1 MSGGGGGDGGYA
13 QQQRETEA
21 KKQAARD
28 ALNLQFGVFT
38 GAEPVATDF
47 SQGGA
52 RLSEALRNGGSAP
65 TSYQEAHDQWAA
77 QQATANTN
85 KASRDALY
93 NTVRTNAFD
102 AGKRGLDEKRDTARR
117 DLKFELFAKGLNGGS
132 VDVDQS
138 ALLDRTYNQ
147 GVLDLGAKADAVR
160 ADMRNAD
167 EQTRLGL
174 LQSIDAGMDQG
185 TALSSA
191 LSQLSVNND
200 RAAATAAGTALGD
213 LFADSAAL
221 YNASQARKGRSDA
234 AQALT
239 ALFSTT
245 PRAAGSGSSGIVS
258 RVY

>member
-1 MSGGGGGDGGYA
+1 MSGGGGGGDDYA
-13 QQQRETEA
+13 QQQKETEA

-38 GAEPVATDF
+38 GAEPQQADF
-47 SQGGA
+47 QQGGSGWA
-52 RLSEALRNGGSAP
+52 NAWKSGGSDVG
-65 TSYQEAHDQWAA
+65 YQKAHDEWAA
-77 QQATANTN
+77 QQAAANTN

-93 NTVRTNAFD
+93 DTVRTNSFN
-102 AGKRGLDEKRDTARR
+102 AGRRSLDEKRDAAQR
-117 DLKFELFAKGLNGGS
+117 DLKFELFAKGLNGSS

-138 ALLDRTYNQ
+138 GLLGRTYNQ

-185 TALSSA
+185 SALSSA

-200 RAAATAAGTALGD
+200 RAAATAAGTSLGD
-213 LFADSAAL
+213 LFGDGAAL
-221 YNASQARKGRSDA
+221 YNASQARKGKTDA
-234 AQALT
+234 ALALST
-239 ALFSTT
+239 LFSTT
-245 PRAAGSGSSGIVS
+245 PRAAGSGSSGIIS
-258 RVY
+258 RTY